1 MSEPKLLR
9 SLYVNDDNDVNVESS
24 SSKKTATSTV
34 AVKMD
39 NNYVPTADNDVSTK
53 SYADNI
59 MTQLDPTGEIAE
71 NDGIISYLNTHS
83 TKRTY
88 DIVEITSTAQKFL
101 DDWNG
106 KHIYFKGITTD
117 NSIDNLN
124 LIVNNGHETGYN
136 CKLYNYSAMGKIF
149 ITHENGIILNGDEK
163 VESIVIAPKQVAT
176 VVALSSGEFSIS
188 VCRSGTMSIEDT
200 IDETDGISC
209 KELKVGDIVKFNV
222 NNIPTEFIVVHQGKP
237 DDTNYGCSIEDSTWF
252 LMKDIYTLSS
262 KVAWINFDFCQSQ
275 EFSSLNNTFF
285 YQLDKNL
292 QQAIRT
298 VRLPY
303 VVKGSNRSFKTGAKT
318 KIFLLS
324 AKEYSCTSSYGK
336 IGTVLDYFNN
346 IDTSITIDRLEA
358 PKYNGSSMGYWT
370 RDVTSNS
377 ADLGTFVD
385 FNDSLLF
392 NTGAHSSYAYGLQ
405 PAFILSNST
414 RLIENNEGVYN
425 VIVPTLPIK
434 GKALNDYTWEEIR
447 QISDAGQAEEYFQI
461 GDKKEVILNGTNAW
475 SGLTLTNYKTYAF
488 IIGINHNSEYEGI
501 NRIHFQLG
509 MSSLED
515 TGIPL
520 LFGTGTYGSIPQ
532 ANTDADGKGI
542 RWNWVQS
549 APNQTNGQYSTYID
563 NWGISSLRNKFF
575 GIYKSE
581 PKDTILSFLPNSLL
595 INLKSIKKYQ
605 DEDSSGSYT
614 VSLASNTNYCFP
626 LSEYEIGGKISS
638 NCSSK
643 QEYYTYYSKIN
654 TKKELNISTIQ
665 TENYNPY
672 TNFII
677 TRGDRYFQNSS
688 TSSTY
693 PGRYFVYVKAG
704 VIEEHKAWNYDSN
717 TWSNIIKNW
726 PITVCFCI

>member
-59 MTQLDPTGEIAE
+59 MTQLDPTGEIVE

-101 DDWNG
+101 DGWNG

-136 CKLYNYSAMGKIF
+136 YSAMGKIF
-149 ITHENGIILNGDEK
+149 ISHENGIILNGDEK

-200 IDETDGISC
+200 VDETDGISC

-222 NNIPTEFIVVHQGKP
+222 NNVPTEFIVVHHGQP
-237 DDTNYGCSIEDSTWF
+237 NETNYGCSIEDSTWF
-252 LMKDIYTLSS
+252 LMKDIYALSS
-262 KVAWINFDFCQSQ
+262 KTGWTNFDFCQSQ
-275 EFSSLNNTFF
+275 EFSTLNNTFF

-303 VVKGSNRSFKTGAKT
+303 VAKGSNKSFKTGAKT

-324 AKEYSCTSSYGK
+324 AKEYSCTDTNYGK
-336 IGTVLDYFNN
+336 IGTVLNYFNN
-346 IDTSITIDRLEA
+346 IDTSITIDRLKA
-358 PKYNGSSMGYWT
+358 PKYNGSSVAYWT
-370 RDVTSNS
+370 RDSVDNTYDRGTYVSTSGSLNNYSQHNS
-377 ADLGTFVD
+377 Y
-385 FNDSLLF
+385 N
-392 NTGAHSSYAYGLQ
+392 YGLQ
-405 PAFILSNST
+405 PAFILSDST

-425 VIVPTLPIK
+425 VIIPTLPIK

-475 SGLTLTNYKTYAF
+475 SGLKLTNYKTYAF

-509 MSSLED
+509 MTSLED

-520 LFGTGTYGSIPQ
+520 VFGTGTYG
-532 ANTDADGKGI
+532 NKTDANKDTAGQGI
-542 RWNWVQS
+542 RWNWAQS
-549 APNQTNGQYSTYID
+549 DPNQTTGDGLYID

-581 PKDTILSFLPNSLL
+581 PKDTILSFLPESLL

-605 DEDSSGSYT
+605 DENSSGST
-614 VSLASNTNYCFP
+614 TSSLAANTNYCFP
-626 LSEYEIGGKISS
+626 LSEYEIGGKTSS

-672 TNFII
+672 TNLII
-677 TRGDRYFQNSS
+677 TRGDRYFVNSS
-688 TSSTY
+688 QSTY
-693 PGRYFVYVKAG
+693 PGRWFVYVEAG
-704 VIEEHKAWNYDSN
+704 AVAEKWAWNWNNNWTDIVS
-717 TWSNIIKNW
+717 NW

>member
-124 LIVNNGHETGYN
+124 LIVNNGHEAGYN
-136 CKLYNYSAMGKIF
+136 CKLYNYSTMGKIF

-163 VESIVIAPKQVAT
+163 VKSIVIAPKQVAT

-188 VCRSGTMSIEDT
+188 VCRSGTMSIED
-200 IDETDGISC
+200 IVDETDGISC
-209 KELKVGDIVKFNV
+209 KELNVGDIIKFNV
-222 NNIPTEFIVVHQGKP
+222 NNIPTEFIVVHHGQP
-237 DDTNYGCSIEDSTWF
+237 NDTDYGCSIEDSTWF

-262 KVAWINFDFCQSQ
+262 GVAWPQCDFCQSQ
-275 EFSSLNNTFF
+275 EFSTLNNTFF

-303 VVKGSNRSFKTGAKT
+303 TVMSTKKSFKTGAKT

-324 AKEYSCTSSYGK
+324 SKEYSCTDSSHGK
-336 IGTVLDYFNN
+336 NGAILDYFNN
-346 IDTSITIDRLEA
+346 IDTSITTDRLKA
-358 PKYNGSSMGYWT
+358 PKYNGSSIEYWT
-370 RDVTSNS
+370 RDVSYNSSSDYGDYVGTNGDFGDRYHKSN
-377 ADLGTFVD
+377 VC
-385 FNDSLLF
+385 
-392 NTGAHSSYAYGLQ
+392 GLQ
-405 PAFILSNST
+405 PAFILSDST

-425 VIVPTLPIK
+425 VIVPILPIK

-520 LFGTGTYGSIPQ
+520 LFGTGTYGSISQ
-532 ANTDADGKGI
+532 AGTDTNGEGI
-542 RWNWVQS
+542 RWNWAQS
-549 APNQTNGQYSTYID
+549 TPKQKNNQYNEYID

-581 PKDTILSFLPNSLL
+581 PKDTILSFLPDSLL

-605 DEDSSGSYT
+605 DENPSGSST
-614 VSLASNTNYCFP
+614 VSLAGNTNYCFP
-626 LSEYEIGGKISS
+626 LSEYEIGGKNSS

-643 QEYYTYYSKIN
+643 QEYYIYYSKIN

-672 TNFII
+672 IDKII
-677 TRGDRYFQNSS
+677 TRGDRYLYDS
-688 TSSTY
+688 Y
-693 PGRYFVYVKAG
+693 PGRYFVYVSSG
-704 VIEEHKAWNYDSN
+704 IIDDFGYYNNNSNY
-717 TWSNIIKNW
+717 TQIISNW

>member
-24 SSKKTATSTV
+24 SSKKTATSAV
-34 AVKMD
+34 AVKMN

-53 SYADNI
+53 SYTDNI
-59 MTQLDPTGEIAE
+59 ITQLDPTGEIVE

-136 CKLYNYSAMGKIF
+136 CKLYNYSTMGKIF

-188 VCRSGTMSIEDT
+188 VCRSGTMSIED
-200 IDETDGISC
+200 IVDETDGILC
-209 KELKVGDIVKFNV
+209 KELNVGDVVKFNV
-222 NNIPTEFIVVHQGKP
+222 NNIPTEFIVVHHGQP
-237 DDTNYGCSIEDSTWF
+237 NETNYGCSIEDSTWF

-262 KVAWINFDFCQSQ
+262 KTTWTNYDFCQSQ
-275 EFSSLNNTFF
+275 EFSTLNNTFF

-303 VVKGSNRSFKTGAKT
+303 AANGSNKSFKTGAKA

-324 AKEYSCTSSYGK
+324 AKEYSCTNTNLGK

-346 IDTSITIDRLEA
+346 IDTSITVDRLKA
-358 PKYNGSSMGYWT
+358 PKYNGSSVVYWT
-370 RDVTSNS
+370 RDSLYSTSDS
-377 ADLGTFVD
+377 GVYVSTDGTISGGD
-385 FNDSLLF
+385 WHNE
-392 NTGAHSSYAYGLQ
+392 NTYGLQ
-405 PAFILSNST
+405 PAFILSDST
-414 RLIENNEGVYN
+414 RLIENNEGVYS

-447 QISDAGQAEEYFQI
+447 QISDAGQAEEYFQV
-461 GDKKEVILNGTNAW
+461 GDKKEIILNGTNAW

-501 NRIHFQLG
+501 NRIHFQIG
-509 MSSLED
+509 MTSLED

-520 LFGTGTYGSIPQ
+520 VFGTGTYGSTPT
-532 ANTDADGKGI
+532 AKTDANGGGI
-542 RWNWVQS
+542 RWNWAQS
-549 APNQTNGQYSTYID
+549 LPNQSNTSGVQYID

-595 INLKSIKKYQ
+595 VNLKSIKKYQ
-605 DEDSSGSYT
+605 DERAQGGTSN
-614 VSLASNTNYCFP
+614 VSLAGNVNYCFP
-626 LSEYEIGGKISS
+626 LSEYEIGGKTSS
-638 NCSSK
+638 NCSGK
-643 QEYYTYYSKIN
+643 QEYYTYYSKLI

-665 TENYNPY
+665 TENYNLY
-672 TNFII
+672 TNYII
-677 TRGDRYFQNSS
+677 TRGDRYLYNDD
-688 TSSTY
+688 Y
-693 PGRYFVYVKAG
+693 PGRWFVYVNSG
-704 VIEEHKAWNYDSN
+704 IIEEWGCQTDNTTYWNNLIS
-717 TWSNIIKNW
+717 NW

>member
-59 MTQLDPTGEIAE
+59 MTQLDPTGEIVE

-149 ITHENGIILNGDEK
+149 ISHENGIILNGDEK
-163 VESIVIAPKQVAT
+163 VESIVVAPKQVAT

-200 IDETDGISC
+200 VDETDGISC

-222 NNIPTEFIVVHQGKP
+222 NNVPTEFIVVHHGQP
-237 DDTNYGCSIEDSTWF
+237 NETNYGCSIEDSTWF

-262 KVAWINFDFCQSQ
+262 KTLWTNFDFCQSQ
-275 EFSSLNNTFF
+275 EFSTLNNTFF

-292 QQAIRT
+292 QQVIRT

-303 VVKGSNRSFKTGAKT
+303 VAKGSNKSFKTGAKT

-324 AKEYSCTSSYGK
+324 AKEYSCTNTTYGK

-346 IDTSITIDRLEA
+346 IDTSITTDRLKA
-358 PKYNGSSMGYWT
+358 PKYNGSSVAYWT
-370 RDVTSNS
+370 RDSVNNNYDYGTYVSINGSLDNYNQHNS
-377 ADLGTFVD
+377 Y
-385 FNDSLLF
+385 S
-392 NTGAHSSYAYGLQ
+392 YGLQ
-405 PAFILSNST
+405 PAFILSDST

-461 GDKKEVILNGTNAW
+461 GDKKEIILNGTNAW

-501 NRIHFQLG
+501 NRIHFQIG

-520 LFGTGTYGSIPQ
+520 VFGTGTYGSTST
-532 ANTDADGKGI
+532 AKTDANGEGI
-542 RWNWVQS
+542 RWNWAQS
-549 APNQTNGQYSTYID
+549 LPNWSNDSGAGYID
-563 NWGISSLRNKFF
+563 NWSISSLRNKFF

-595 INLKSIKKYQ
+595 VNLKSINKYQ
-605 DEDSSGSYT
+605 DERAQGGTNS
-614 VSLASNTNYCFP
+614 VSLAGNVNYCFP
-626 LSEYEIGGKISS
+626 LSEYEIGGKTTS

-643 QEYYTYYSKIN
+643 QEYYIYYSKLI

-672 TNFII
+672 TKYII
-677 TRGDRYFQNSS
+677 TRGDRYLYNDD
-688 TSSTY
+688 Y
-693 PGRYFVYVKAG
+693 PGRWFVYANNG
-704 VIEEHKAWNYDSN
+704 IIEEWGCQTDNTPNWHKLVS
-717 TWSNIIKNW
+717 NW

>member
-24 SSKKTATSTV
+24 SSKETTTSTV

-59 MTQLDPTGEIAE
+59 MTQLDPTGEIVE

-88 DIVEITSTAQKFL
+88 DIIEITSTAQKFL

-149 ITHENGIILNGDEK
+149 ISHENGIILNGDEK

-200 IDETDGISC
+200 VDETDGISC
-209 KELKVGDIVKFNV
+209 KELKVGDVIKFNV
-222 NNIPTEFIVVHQGKP
+222 NNIPTEFIVVHHGQP
-237 DDTNYGCSIEDSTWF
+237 NETNYGCSIEDSTWF

-262 KVAWINFDFCQSQ
+262 KTTWTNYDFCQSQ
-275 EFSSLNNTFF
+275 EFSTLNNTFF

-303 VVKGSNRSFKTGAKT
+303 VAKGSNKSFKTGAKT

-324 AKEYSCTSSYGK
+324 AKEYSCTNADYGK

-346 IDTSITIDRLEA
+346 IDTSITTDRLKA
-358 PKYNGSSMGYWT
+358 PKYNGSSVIYWT
-370 RDVTSNS
+370 RDSLYSTSDS
-377 ADLGTFVD
+377 GIYVATDGTI
-385 FNDSLLF
+385 NGG
-392 NTGAHSSYAYGLQ
+392 NWHSEYAYGLQ
-405 PAFILSNST
+405 PAFILSDST
-414 RLIENNEGVYN
+414 RLVENNEGVYN

-447 QISDAGQAEEYFQI
+447 QISDAGQAEEYFQV
-461 GDKKEVILNGTNAW
+461 GDKKEIILNGTNAW
-475 SGLTLTNYKTYAF
+475 SGLKLTDYKTYAF

-501 NRIHFQLG
+501 NRIHFQIG
-509 MSSLED
+509 MTSLED

-520 LFGTGTYGSIPQ
+520 IFGTGTYGSIPA
-532 ANTDADGKGI
+532 ANQDTNGGGI
-542 RWNWVQS
+542 RWNWAQS
-549 APNQTNGQYSTYID
+549 LPNQTNDSHTEYID
-563 NWGISSLRNKFF
+563 NWSISSLRNKFF

-581 PKDTILSFLPNSLL
+581 PKDTILSFLPDSLL
-595 INLKSIKKYQ
+595 VNLKSIKKYQ
-605 DEDSSGSYT
+605 DERAQGGTSN
-614 VSLASNTNYCFP
+614 VSLAGNVNYCFP
-626 LSEYEIGGKISS
+626 LSEYEMGGKTSS
-638 NCSSK
+638 GCSSK
-643 QEYYTYYSKIN
+643 QEYYIYYSKLIA
-654 TKKELNISTIQ
+654 KKELNISTIQ
-665 TENYNPY
+665 TKDYNPY
-672 TNFII
+672 TDKII
-677 TRGDRYFQNSS
+677 TRGDRYLYNDN
-688 TSSTY
+688 Y
-693 PGRYFVYVKAG
+693 PGRWFVYVNSG
-704 VIEEHKAWNYDSN
+704 IIEEWGCQTDNSGWGDLIS
-717 TWSNIIKNW
+717 NW

>member
-9 SLYVNDDNDVNVESS
+9 SLYVNDDNNVNVESS
-24 SSKKTATSTV
+24 SSKETTTSTV

-39 NNYVPTADNDVSTK
+39 NNYVPTAGNDVSTK

-59 MTQLDPTGEIAE
+59 MTQLDPTGEIVE
-71 NDGIISYLNTHS
+71 NDGIINYLNTHS

-106 KHIYFKGITTD
+106 KHIYFKGITTN

-124 LIVNNGHETGYN
+124 LIINNGHEAGYN
-136 CKLYNYSAMGKIF
+136 CKLYNYSTMGKIF

-188 VCRSGTMSIEDT
+188 VCHSGTMSIEDT
-200 IDETDGISC
+200 VDETDGISC
-209 KELKVGDIVKFNV
+209 KELKVGDVIKFNV
-222 NNIPTEFIVVHQGKP
+222 NNVPTEFIVVHHGQP
-237 DDTNYGCSIEDSTWF
+237 NATNYGCSIEDSTWF
-252 LMKDIYTLSS
+252 LMKNIYALSS
-262 KVAWINFDFCQSQ
+262 KVAWTNYDFCQSQ
-275 EFSSLNNTFF
+275 EFSTLNNTFF

-303 VVKGSNRSFKTGAKT
+303 VVKGGNRSFKTGAKT

-324 AKEYSCTSSYGK
+324 AKEYSCTNATYGK

-346 IDTSITIDRLEA
+346 IDTSITTDRLKA
-358 PKYNGSSMGYWT
+358 PKYNGSSVAYWT
-370 RDVTSNS
+370 RDTVSTSN
-377 ADLGTFVD
+377 DQGTYI
-385 FNDSLLF
+385 ST
-392 NTGAHSSYAYGLQ
+392 TGSPNQQAYHASYAYGLQ
-405 PAFILSNST
+405 PAFILSDST

-461 GDKKEVILNGTNAW
+461 GDKKEIILNGTNAW

-501 NRIHFQLG
+501 NRIHFQIG
-509 MSSLED
+509 MTSLED

-520 LFGTGTYGSIPQ
+520 VFGTGIYGSTPV
-532 ANTDADGKGI
+532 ASKDADGAGI
-542 RWNWVQS
+542 RWNWAQS
-549 APNQTNGQYSTYID
+549 SDYGNTNRCNYID
-563 NWGISSLRNKFF
+563 NWNISSLRNKFF

-595 INLKSIKKYQ
+595 TNLKSVKKYQ
-605 DEDSSGSYT
+605 DENSSYSAT
-614 VSLASNTNYCFP
+614 ISLAGNTNYCFP
-626 LSEYEIGGKISS
+626 LSEYEIGGKNSS

-643 QEYYTYYSKIN
+643 QEYYIYYSKIN

-665 TENYNPY
+665 TKDYNPY
-672 TNFII
+672 TSYII
-677 TRGDRYFQNSS
+677 TRGDRYLYDS
-688 TSSTY
+688 Y
-693 PGRYFVYVKAG
+693 PGRWFVYTDLGA
-704 VIEEHKAWNYDSN
+704 IDDISWATDDSN
-717 TWSNIIKNW
+717 WSKIISNW

>member
-71 NDGIISYLNTHS
+71 NDGIINYLNTHS

-124 LIVNNGHETGYN
+124 LIVNNGHEAGYN
-136 CKLYNYSAMGKIF
+136 CKLYNYSTMGKIF

-209 KELKVGDIVKFNV
+209 KELKVGDIIKFNV

-237 DDTNYGCSIEDSTWF
+237 NDTDYGCSIEDSTWF

-262 KVAWINFDFCQSQ
+262 GVAWPQCDFCQSQ
-275 EFSSLNNTFF
+275 EFSTLNNTFF

-303 VVKGSNRSFKTGAKT
+303 TVMSTKKSFKTGAKT

-324 AKEYSCTSSYGK
+324 SKEYSCTDGSHGK
-336 IGTVLDYFNN
+336 NGAILDYFNN
-346 IDTSITIDRLEA
+346 IDTSITTDRLKA
-358 PKYNGSSMGYWT
+358 PKYNGSSVPYWT
-370 RDVTSNS
+370 RDVSYNSSSDYGDYVGINGDFGDRYHNSN
-377 ADLGTFVD
+377 AC
-385 FNDSLLF
+385 
-392 NTGAHSSYAYGLQ
+392 GLQ
-405 PAFILSNST
+405 PAFILSDST

-520 LFGTGTYGSIPQ
+520 LFGTGTYGSISI
-532 ANTDADGKGI
+532 ANTDTNGEGI

-549 APNQTNGQYSTYID
+549 LPDYSNAQYSEYID
-563 NWGISSLRNKFF
+563 NWSISSLRNKFF

-595 INLKSIKKYQ
+595 VNLKSIKKYQ
-605 DEDSSGSYT
+605 DENSSGSIA
-614 VSLASNTNYCFP
+614 VSLAGNTNYCFP
-626 LSEYEIGGKISS
+626 LSEYEIGGKNSA

-643 QEYYTYYSKIN
+643 QEYYAYYSKIN

-677 TRGDRYFQNSS
+677 TRGDRYFINSS
-688 TSSTY
+688 QSNY
-693 PGRYFVYVKAG
+693 PGRWFVYVKAG
-704 VIEEHKAWNYDSN
+704 VIEEHKAWNYELS
-717 TWSNIIKNW
+717 TWSDIIRNW

>member
-39 NNYVPTADNDVSTK
+39 NNYVPIADNDVSTK

-59 MTQLDPTGEIAE
+59 MTQLDPTGEIVE

-149 ITHENGIILNGDEK
+149 ISHENGIILNGDEK

-200 IDETDGISC
+200 VDETDGISC

-222 NNIPTEFIVVHQGKP
+222 NNVPTEFIVVHHGQP
-237 DDTNYGCSIEDSTWF
+237 NETNYGCSIEDSTWF

-262 KVAWINFDFCQSQ
+262 KTLWTNLDFCQSQ
-275 EFSSLNNTFF
+275 EFSTLNNTFF

-303 VVKGSNRSFKTGAKT
+303 VAKGSNRSFKTGAKT

-324 AKEYSCTSSYGK
+324 AKEYSCTDTNYGK

-346 IDTSITIDRLEA
+346 IDTSITTDRLKA
-358 PKYNGSSMGYWT
+358 PKYNGSSVEYWT
-370 RDVTSNS
+370 RDVIDSSNDRGVYVGTSGVISDWNY
-377 ADLGTFVD
+377 
-385 FNDSLLF
+385 
-392 NTGAHSSYAYGLQ
+392 HSNYNYGLQ
-405 PAFILSNST
+405 PAFILSDST
-414 RLIENNEGVYN
+414 RLIENNEGVYS

-461 GDKKEVILNGTNAW
+461 GDKKEIILNGTNAW

-501 NRIHFQLG
+501 NRIHFQIG
-509 MSSLED
+509 MTSLED

-520 LFGTGTYGSIPQ
+520 VFGTGTYGSTPT
-532 ANTDADGKGI
+532 AKTDANGGGI
-542 RWNWVQS
+542 RWNWAQS
-549 APNQTNGQYSTYID
+549 LPNQSNVSGVKYID
-563 NWGISSLRNKFF
+563 NWSISSLRNKFF

-595 INLKSIKKYQ
+595 VNLKSIKKYQ
-605 DEDSSGSYT
+605 DERAQGGTNS
-614 VSLASNTNYCFP
+614 VSLASNVNYCFP
-626 LSEYEIGGKISS
+626 LSEYEIGGKTAS

-643 QEYYTYYSKIN
+643 QEYYIYYSKLI

-672 TNFII
+672 TKYII
-677 TRGDRYFQNSS
+677 TRGDRYLFNDD
-688 TSSTY
+688 Y
-693 PGRYFVYVKAG
+693 PGRWFVYVNNG
-704 VIEEHKAWNYDSN
+704 VIEEWGCQTDNSSEWNNLVS
-717 TWSNIIKNW
+717 NW

>member
-9 SLYVNDDNDVNVESS
+9 SLYVNDDNNVNVESS

-59 MTQLDPTGEIAE
+59 MTQLDPTGEIVE

-124 LIVNNGHETGYN
+124 LIINNGHETGYN

-149 ITHENGIILNGDEK
+149 ISHENGIILNGDEK

-200 IDETDGISC
+200 ADETDGISC
-209 KELKVGDIVKFNV
+209 KELNVGDIVKFNI
-222 NNIPTEFIVVHQGKP
+222 NNIPTEFIVVHHGQP
-237 DDTNYGCSIEDSTWF
+237 NDTNYGCSIEDSTWF

-262 KVAWINFDFCQSQ
+262 KTAWTNYDFCQSQ
-275 EFSSLNNTFF
+275 EFSTLNNAFF

-303 VVKGSNRSFKTGAKT
+303 VAKGSNKSFKTGAKT

-324 AKEYSCTSSYGK
+324 AKEYSCTNTTYGK

-346 IDTSITIDRLEA
+346 IDTSITTDRLKA
-358 PKYNGSSMGYWT
+358 PKYNGSSVAYWT
-370 RDVTSNS
+370 RDSINNSNDQGVYIS
-377 ADLGTFVD
+377 TGG
-385 FNDSLLF
+385 SLD
-392 NTGAHSSYAYGLQ
+392 NQASHSSYAYGLQ
-405 PAFILSNST
+405 PAFILSDST
-414 RLIENNEGVYN
+414 RLVENNEGVYN

-447 QISDAGQAEEYFQI
+447 QISDAGQAEEYFQV
-461 GDKKEVILNGTNAW
+461 GDKKEIILNGTNAW

-501 NRIHFQLG
+501 NRIHFQIG
-509 MSSLED
+509 MTSLED

-520 LFGTGTYGSIPQ
+520 VFGTGTYG
-532 ANTDADGKGI
+532 ANTTGNKDTNGEGI

-549 APNQTNGQYSTYID
+549 APNQANTSYTSVID
-563 NWGISSLRNKFF
+563 NWSISSLRNKFF

-595 INLKSIKKYQ
+595 INLKSIRKYQ
-605 DEDSSGSYT
+605 DENSTYSSS
-614 VSLASNTNYCFP
+614 VLLAGNTNYCFP
-626 LSEYEIGGKISS
+626 LSEYEIGGKSS
-638 NCSSK
+638 SSCSSK
-643 QEYYTYYSKIN
+643 QEYYTYYSKLN

-665 TENYNPY
+665 TTNYNPY
-672 TNFII
+672 TNLII
-677 TRGDRYFQNSS
+677 TRGDRYLYSS
-688 TSSTY
+688 SSYT
-693 PGRYFVYVKAG
+693 GRYFVYVDSG
-704 VIEEHKAWNYDSN
+704 VINERGFLTNNSDGIN
-717 TWSNIIKNW
+717 VIFNW

>member
-101 DDWNG
+101 NDWNG

-149 ITHENGIILNGDEK
+149 ISHEDGIILNGSEEVK
-163 VESIVIAPKQVAT
+163 SIVISPKQVAT
-176 VVALSSGEFSIS
+176 VVALSSNEFSIS
-188 VCRSGTMSIEDT
+188 VCRSGTMSIED
-200 IDETDGISC
+200 IVDETDGISC

-262 KVAWINFDFCQSQ
+262 GTAWTNCDFCQSQ
-275 EFSSLNNTFF
+275 EFSTLNNTFF

-303 VVKGSNRSFKTGAKT
+303 VVKGSNKSFKTGAKT

-324 AKEYSCTSSYGK
+324 AKEYSCIDTNYGK

-346 IDTSITIDRLEA
+346 IDTSITTDRLKA
-358 PKYNGSSMGYWT
+358 PKYNGSSVLYWT
-370 RDVTSNS
+370 RDAINSNY
-377 ADLGTFVD
+377 DYGTLILTDGTFHGRYYH
-385 FNDSLLF
+385 NDGS
-392 NTGAHSSYAYGLQ
+392 YGLQ
-405 PAFILSNST
+405 PAFILSDST

-515 TGIPL
+515 TGIPV
-520 LFGTGTYGSIPQ
+520 LFGTGTYGNYVPGKDDS
-532 ANTDADGKGI
+532 DGQGI
-542 RWNWVQS
+542 RWNW
-549 APNQTNGQYSTYID
+549 ANTNPSSTNTNSSSID
-563 NWGISSLRNKFF
+563 NWAISSLRNKFF

-581 PKDTILSFLPNSLL
+581 PKDTILSFLPNLL
-595 INLKSIKKYQ
+595 LLNLKSIKKYQ
-605 DEDSSGSYT
+605 DENASY
-614 VSLASNTNYCFP
+614 LASTSLGGNVNYCFP
-626 LSEYEIGGKISS
+626 LSIYEIGGATGS

-643 QEYYTYYSKIN
+643 QEYYSYYSKLN
-654 TKKELNISTIQ
+654 KNKELQLTTTQAKDYTPYDGKVIS
-665 TENYNPY
+665 
-672 TNFII
+672 
-677 TRGDRYFQNSS
+677 RGDRYLDSS
-688 TSSTY
+688 Y
-693 PGRYFVYVKAG
+693 NGRYFYNIVSGQINTFY
-704 VIEEHKAWNYDSN
+704 HRSNYQSESSYLCAN
-717 TWSNIIKNW
+717 Y
-726 PITVCFCI
+726 PITICFCI

>member
-59 MTQLDPTGEIAE
+59 MTQLDPTGEIVE

-149 ITHENGIILNGDEK
+149 ISHENGIILNGDEK

-200 IDETDGISC
+200 VDETDGISC

-222 NNIPTEFIVVHQGKP
+222 NNVPTEFIVVHHGQP
-237 DDTNYGCSIEDSTWF
+237 NETNYGCSIEDSTWF

-262 KVAWINFDFCQSQ
+262 KTLWTNLDFCQSQ
-275 EFSSLNNTFF
+275 EFSTLNNTFF

-303 VVKGSNRSFKTGAKT
+303 VAKGSNKSFKTGAKT

-324 AKEYSCTSSYGK
+324 AKEYSCTDTNYGK

-346 IDTSITIDRLEA
+346 IDTSITTDRLKA
-358 PKYNGSSMGYWT
+358 PKYNGSSVEYWT
-370 RDVTSNS
+370 RDVIDSSNDRGVYVGTSGVIFDWNY
-377 ADLGTFVD
+377 
-385 FNDSLLF
+385 
-392 NTGAHSSYAYGLQ
+392 HSNYNYGLQ
-405 PAFILSNST
+405 PAFILSDST
-414 RLIENNEGVYN
+414 RLIENNEGVYS

-447 QISDAGQAEEYFQI
+447 QISDAGQAEEYFQV
-461 GDKKEVILNGTNAW
+461 GDKKEIILNGTNAW

-501 NRIHFQLG
+501 NRIHFQIG
-509 MSSLED
+509 MTSLED

-520 LFGTGTYGSIPQ
+520 VFGTGTYGSTPA
-532 ANTDADGKGI
+532 ANQDINGKGI
-542 RWNWVQS
+542 RWNWAQS
-549 APNQTNGQYSTYID
+549 LPDQSNTSYSGYID
-563 NWGISSLRNKFF
+563 NWSISSLRNKFF

-595 INLKSIKKYQ
+595 TNLKSIKKYQ
-605 DEDSSGSYT
+605 DENPSGST
-614 VSLASNTNYCFP
+614 TALLAGNTNYCFP
-626 LSEYEIGGKISS
+626 LSEYEIGGKNSA

-643 QEYYTYYSKIN
+643 QEYYAYYSKIN

-672 TNFII
+672 TNKII
-677 TRGDRYFQNSS
+677 TRGDRYLQNS
-688 TSSTY
+688 Y
-693 PGRYFVYVKAG
+693 PGRYFVLLSSGTIADVNWSTNETEWSI
-704 VIEEHKAWNYDSN
+704 VIS
-717 TWSNIIKNW
+717 NW

>member
-124 LIVNNGHETGYN
+124 LIVNNGHEAGYN
-136 CKLYNYSAMGKIF
+136 CKLYNYSTMGKIF

-163 VESIVIAPKQVAT
+163 VKSIVIAPKQVAT

-188 VCRSGTMSIEDT
+188 VCRSGTMSIED
-200 IDETDGISC
+200 IVDETDGISC
-209 KELKVGDIVKFNV
+209 KELNVGDIIKFNV
-222 NNIPTEFIVVHQGKP
+222 NNIPTEFIVVHHGQP
-237 DDTNYGCSIEDSTWF
+237 NDTDYGCSIEDSTWF

-262 KVAWINFDFCQSQ
+262 GVAWPQCDFCQSQ
-275 EFSSLNNTFF
+275 EFSTLNNTFF

-303 VVKGSNRSFKTGAKT
+303 TVMSTKKSFKTGAKT

-324 AKEYSCTSSYGK
+324 SKEYSCTDSSHGK
-336 IGTVLDYFNN
+336 NGAILDYFNN
-346 IDTSITIDRLEA
+346 IDTSITTDRLKA
-358 PKYNGSSMGYWT
+358 PKYNGSSIEYWT
-370 RDVTSNS
+370 RDVSYNSSSDYGDYVGTNGDFGDRYHKSN
-377 ADLGTFVD
+377 VC
-385 FNDSLLF
+385 
-392 NTGAHSSYAYGLQ
+392 GLQ
-405 PAFILSNST
+405 PAFILSDST

-425 VIVPTLPIK
+425 VIVPILPIK

-509 MSSLED
+509 MSSFED

-520 LFGTGTYGSIPQ
+520 LFGTGTYGSISQ
-532 ANTDADGKGI
+532 AGTDTNGEGI
-542 RWNWVQS
+542 RWNWAQS
-549 APNQTNGQYSTYID
+549 TPKQKNNQYNEYID

-581 PKDTILSFLPNSLL
+581 PKDTILSFLPDSLL

-605 DEDSSGSYT
+605 DENPSGSST
-614 VSLASNTNYCFP
+614 VSLAGNTNYCFP
-626 LSEYEIGGKISS
+626 LSEYEIGGKNSS

-643 QEYYTYYSKIN
+643 QEYYIYYSKIN

-672 TNFII
+672 IDKII
-677 TRGDRYFQNSS
+677 TRGDRYLYDS
-688 TSSTY
+688 Y
-693 PGRYFVYVKAG
+693 PGRYFVYVSSG
-704 VIEEHKAWNYDSN
+704 IIDDFGYYNNNSNY
-717 TWSNIIKNW
+717 TQIISNW

>member
-9 SLYVNDDNDVNVESS
+9 SLYVNDDNDVDVESS

-59 MTQLDPTGEIAE
+59 MTQLDPTGEIVE

-149 ITHENGIILNGDEK
+149 ISHENGIILNGDEK
-163 VESIVIAPKQVAT
+163 VESIVVAPKQVAT

-200 IDETDGISC
+200 VDETDGISC

-222 NNIPTEFIVVHQGKP
+222 NNVPTEFIVVHHGQP
-237 DDTNYGCSIEDSTWF
+237 NETNYGCSIEDSTWF

-262 KVAWINFDFCQSQ
+262 KTLWTNLDFCQSQ
-275 EFSSLNNTFF
+275 EFSTLNNTFF

-303 VVKGSNRSFKTGAKT
+303 VAKGSNKSFKTGAKT

-324 AKEYSCTSSYGK
+324 AKEYSCTDTNYGK

-346 IDTSITIDRLEA
+346 IDTSITIDRLKA
-358 PKYNGSSMGYWT
+358 PKYNGSSVEYWT
-370 RDVTSNS
+370 RDVIDSSNDRGVYVGTSGVISDWNY
-377 ADLGTFVD
+377 
-385 FNDSLLF
+385 
-392 NTGAHSSYAYGLQ
+392 HSNYNYGLQ
-405 PAFILSNST
+405 PAFILSDST
-414 RLIENNEGVYN
+414 RLIENNEGVYS

-475 SGLTLTNYKTYAF
+475 SGLKLTNYKTYAF

-501 NRIHFQLG
+501 NRIHFQIG
-509 MSSLED
+509 MTSLED

-520 LFGTGTYGSIPQ
+520 VFGTGTYGTTPA
-532 ANTDADGKGI
+532 ANKDINGVGI
-542 RWNWVQS
+542 RWNWAQS
-549 APNQTNGQYSTYID
+549 LPDQSNTTYTSFID
-563 NWGISSLRNKFF
+563 NWSISSLRNKFF

-595 INLKSIKKYQ
+595 TNLKSIKKYQ
-605 DEDSSGSYT
+605 DENPSGSTT
-614 VSLASNTNYCFP
+614 VSLAGNTNYCFP
-626 LSEYEIGGKISS
+626 LSEYEIGGKNSA

-643 QEYYTYYSKIN
+643 QEYYAYYSKIN

-672 TNFII
+672 TDKII
-677 TRGDRYFQNSS
+677 TRGDRYLYNS
-688 TSSTY
+688 Y
-693 PGRYFVYVKAG
+693 PGRYFVYVSSG
-704 VIEEHKAWNYDSN
+704 TINDSGYY
-717 TWSNIIKNW
+717 TDSSYTIIISNW

>member
-71 NDGIISYLNTHS
+71 NDGIINYLNTHS

-88 DIVEITSTAQKFL
+88 DIVEITSTAQNFL

-188 VCRSGTMSIEDT
+188 VCRSGTMSIED
-200 IDETDGISC
+200 IVDETDGISC

-262 KVAWINFDFCQSQ
+262 GTEWKNYDFCQSQ
-275 EFSSLNNTFF
+275 EFSTLNNTFF

-303 VVKGSNRSFKTGAKT
+303 VAKGSNRLFKTGAKT

-324 AKEYSCTSSYGK
+324 AKEYSCTDTNYGK

-346 IDTSITIDRLEA
+346 IDTSITTDRLKA
-358 PKYNGSSMGYWT
+358 PKYNGSSVLYWT
-370 RDVTSNS
+370 RDAINSNY
-377 ADLGTFVD
+377 DYGTLILTDGTFHGRYYHKD
-385 FNDSLLF
+385 GS
-392 NTGAHSSYAYGLQ
+392 YGLQ
-405 PAFILSNST
+405 PAFILSDST

-509 MSSLED
+509 MTSLED
-515 TGIPL
+515 TGIPV
-520 LFGTGTYGSIPQ
+520 LFGTGTYGNYVPGKDDS
-532 ANTDADGKGI
+532 DGQGI
-542 RWNWVQS
+542 RWNWINTY
-549 APNQTNGQYSTYID
+549 PNNTSNKSYLID
-563 NWGISSLRNKFF
+563 NWAISSLRNKFF
-575 GIYKSE
+575 GVYKSD
-581 PKDTILSFLPNSLL
+581 PKDTILSFLPNLL
-595 INLKSIKKYQ
+595 LLNLKSVKKYQ
-605 DEDSSGSYT
+605 DESSSYLNS
-614 VSLASNTNYCFP
+614 VSLSGNVNYCFP
-626 LSEYEIGGKISS
+626 LSIYEIGGSTVS

-643 QEYYTYYSKIN
+643 QEYYPYYSNLNKN
-654 TKKELNISTIQ
+654 KELQLTTTQTKNYAPYDNSIIS
-665 TENYNPY
+665 
-672 TNFII
+672 
-677 TRGDRYFQNSS
+677 RGDRYLD
-688 TSSTY
+688 STY
-693 PGRYFVYVKAG
+693 NGRYFYRIVSGQINTLSYRSD
-704 VIEEHKAWNYDSN
+704 YDSEYTN
-717 TWSNIIKNW
+717 LASNW

>member
-24 SSKKTATSTV
+24 SSKETTTSTV

-53 SYADNI
+53 SYTDNI
-59 MTQLDPTGEIAE
+59 MTQLDPTGEIVE

-149 ITHENGIILNGDEK
+149 ISHENGIILNGDEK
-163 VESIVIAPKQVAT
+163 VESIIIAPKQVAT

-188 VCRSGTMSIEDT
+188 VCRSGTMSIED
-200 IDETDGISC
+200 IVDETDGISC

-222 NNIPTEFIVVHQGKP
+222 NNVPTEFIVVHHGQP
-237 DDTNYGCSIEDSTWF
+237 DEINYGCSIEDSTWF

-262 KVAWINFDFCQSQ
+262 RTLWTNLDFCQSQ
-275 EFSSLNNTFF
+275 EFSTLNNTFF

-303 VVKGSNRSFKTGAKT
+303 VAKGSNRSFKRGAKT

-324 AKEYSCTSSYGK
+324 AKEYSCTNENYGR

-346 IDTSITIDRLEA
+346 IDTSITTDRLKA
-358 PKYNGSSMGYWT
+358 PKYNGSNVEYWT
-370 RDVTSNS
+370 RDVIDSSN
-377 ADLGTFVD
+377 DYGVYVD
-385 FNDSLLF
+385 IG
-392 NTGAHSSYAYGLQ
+392 GAISDWNYHSSYNYGLQ
-405 PAFILSNST
+405 PAFILSDST
-414 RLIENNEGVYN
+414 RLVENNEGVYN

-461 GDKKEVILNGTNAW
+461 GDKKEIILNGTNAW

-501 NRIHFQLG
+501 NRIHFQIG
-509 MSSLED
+509 MTSLED

-520 LFGTGTYGSIPQ
+520 LFGTGTYGSTPT
-532 ANTDADGKGI
+532 AKTDANGEGI
-542 RWNWVQS
+542 RWNWAQS
-549 APNQTNGQYSTYID
+549 SPNQSNVSGARYID
-563 NWGISSLRNKFF
+563 NWSISSLRNKFF
-575 GIYKSE
+575 GTYKSE

-595 INLKSIKKYQ
+595 VNLKSIKKYQ
-605 DEDSSGSYT
+605 DERAQGGTGD
-614 VSLASNTNYCFP
+614 VSLASNVNYCFP
-626 LSEYEIGGKISS
+626 LSEYEIGGKTSS

-643 QEYYTYYSKIN
+643 QEYYIYYSKLI

-672 TNFII
+672 TNYII
-677 TRGDRYFQNSS
+677 TRGDRYLYSDD
-688 TSSTY
+688 Y
-693 PGRYFVYVKAG
+693 PGRWFVHANSG
-704 VIEEHKAWNYDSN
+704 IIEEWGCQTDNSSEWHNLVS
-717 TWSNIIKNW
+717 NW

>member
-24 SSKKTATSTV
+24 SSKETTTSTV

-53 SYADNI
+53 SYTDNI
-59 MTQLDPTGEIAE
+59 MTQLDPTGEIVE

-136 CKLYNYSAMGKIF
+136 CKLYNYSVMGKIF
-149 ITHENGIILNGDEK
+149 ISHENGIILNGDEK

-188 VCRSGTMSIEDT
+188 VCRSGTMSIED
-200 IDETDGISC
+200 IVDETDGISC

-222 NNIPTEFIVVHQGKP
+222 NNVPTEFIVVHHGQP
-237 DDTNYGCSIEDSTWF
+237 DEINYGCSIEDSTWF

-262 KVAWINFDFCQSQ
+262 RTLWTNYDFCQSQ
-275 EFSSLNNTFF
+275 EFSTLNNTFF

-303 VVKGSNRSFKTGAKT
+303 VAGGSNRSFKRGAKT

-324 AKEYSCTSSYGK
+324 AKEYSCTNENYGR

-346 IDTSITIDRLEA
+346 IDTSITTDRLKA
-358 PKYNGSSMGYWT
+358 PKYNGSNVEYWT
-370 RDVTSNS
+370 RDVIDSSN
-377 ADLGTFVD
+377 DRGVYV
-385 FNDSLLF
+385 NIG
-392 NTGAHSSYAYGLQ
+392 GAISDWNYHSNYNYGLQ
-405 PAFILSNST
+405 PAFILSDST
-414 RLIENNEGVYN
+414 RLVENNEGVYN

-447 QISDAGQAEEYFQI
+447 QISDAGQAEEYFQV
-461 GDKKEVILNGTNAW
+461 GDKKEIILNGTNAW

-501 NRIHFQLG
+501 NRIHFQIG
-509 MSSLED
+509 MTSLED

-520 LFGTGTYGSIPQ
+520 LFGTGTYGSTPT
-532 ANTDADGKGI
+532 AKTDANGEGI
-542 RWNWVQS
+542 RWNWAQS
-549 APNQTNGQYSTYID
+549 SPNQSNVSGVKYID
-563 NWGISSLRNKFF
+563 NWSISSLRNKFF

-595 INLKSIKKYQ
+595 VNLKSIKKYQ
-605 DEDSSGSYT
+605 DERAQGGTDN
-614 VSLASNTNYCFP
+614 VSLASNVNYCFP
-626 LSEYEIGGKISS
+626 LSEYEIGGKTSS

-643 QEYYTYYSKIN
+643 QEYYIYYSKLI

-672 TNFII
+672 TNYII
-677 TRGDRYFQNSS
+677 TRGDRYLYSDD
-688 TSSTY
+688 Y
-693 PGRYFVYVKAG
+693 PGRWFVHANSG
-704 VIEEHKAWNYDSN
+704 IIEEWGCQTDNSSEWHNLVS
-717 TWSNIIKNW
+717 NW

>member
-9 SLYVNDDNDVNVESS
+9 SLYVNDDNNVDVELS
-24 SSKKTATSTV
+24 SSKEATTSTV

-39 NNYVPTADNDVSTK
+39 NNYVPIADNDVSTK

-59 MTQLDPTGEIAE
+59 MTQLDPTGEIVE

-149 ITHENGIILNGDEK
+149 ISHENGIILNGDEK

-188 VCRSGTMSIEDT
+188 VCRSGTMSIED
-200 IDETDGISC
+200 IVDETDGILC

-222 NNIPTEFIVVHQGKP
+222 NNVPTEFIVVHHGQP
-237 DDTNYGCSIEDSTWF
+237 DEINYGCSIEDSTWF

-262 KVAWINFDFCQSQ
+262 KTIWTNYDFCQSQ
-275 EFSSLNNTFF
+275 EFSTLNNTFF

-303 VVKGSNRSFKTGAKT
+303 NAKGSNKSFKKGAKA

-324 AKEYSCTSSYGK
+324 AKEYSCTDENYGK

-346 IDTSITIDRLEA
+346 IDTSITADRLKA
-358 PKYNGSSMGYWT
+358 PKYNGSSVIYWT
-370 RDVTSNS
+370 RDSLYSTSDS
-377 ADLGTFVD
+377 GIYVSTDGTINGGD
-385 FNDSLLF
+385 WHNE
-392 NTGAHSSYAYGLQ
+392 HAYGLQ
-405 PAFILSNST
+405 PAFILSDST

-425 VIVPTLPIK
+425 AIVPTLPIK

-447 QISDAGQAEEYFQI
+447 QISDAGQAEEYFQV
-461 GDKKEVILNGTNAW
+461 GDKKEIILNGTNAW

-501 NRIHFQLG
+501 NRIHFQIG
-509 MSSLED
+509 MTSLED

-520 LFGTGTYGSIPQ
+520 LFGTGTYGSTPT
-532 ANTDADGKGI
+532 AKTDTNGEGI
-542 RWNWVQS
+542 RWNWAQS
-549 APNQTNGQYSTYID
+549 SPNQSNVSGANYID
-563 NWGISSLRNKFF
+563 NWSISSLRNKFF

-605 DEDSSGSYT
+605 DERAQGGT
-614 VSLASNTNYCFP
+614 GNVSLASNVNYCFP
-626 LSEYEIGGKISS
+626 LSEYEIGGKTSS

-643 QEYYTYYSKIN
+643 QEYYIYYSKLI

-672 TNFII
+672 TNYII
-677 TRGDRYFQNSS
+677 TRGDRYLYNDG
-688 TSSTY
+688 Y
-693 PGRYFVYVKAG
+693 PGRWFVHANSG
-704 VIEEHKAWNYDSN
+704 IIEEWGCQTDNSSEWHNLVS
-717 TWSNIIKNW
+717 NW

>member
-59 MTQLDPTGEIAE
+59 MTQLDPTGEIVE

-149 ITHENGIILNGDEK
+149 ISHENGIILNGDEK
-163 VESIVIAPKQVAT
+163 VESIVVAPKQVAT

-200 IDETDGISC
+200 VDETDGISC

-222 NNIPTEFIVVHQGKP
+222 NNVPTEFIVVHHGQP
-237 DDTNYGCSIEDSTWF
+237 NETNYGCSIEDSTWF

-262 KVAWINFDFCQSQ
+262 KTLWTNFDFCQSQ
-275 EFSSLNNTFF
+275 EFSTLNNTFF

-292 QQAIRT
+292 QQVIRT

-303 VVKGSNRSFKTGAKT
+303 VAKGSNKSFKTGAKT

-324 AKEYSCTSSYGK
+324 AKEYSCTNTTYGK

-346 IDTSITIDRLEA
+346 IDTSITTDRLKA
-358 PKYNGSSMGYWT
+358 PKYNGSSVAYWT
-370 RDVTSNS
+370 RDSVNNNYDYGTYVSINGSLDNYNQHNS
-377 ADLGTFVD
+377 Y
-385 FNDSLLF
+385 S
-392 NTGAHSSYAYGLQ
+392 YGLQ
-405 PAFILSNST
+405 PAFILSDST

-461 GDKKEVILNGTNAW
+461 GDKKEIILNGTNAW

-501 NRIHFQLG
+501 NRIHFQIG

-520 LFGTGTYGSIPQ
+520 VFGTGTYGSIST
-532 ANTDADGKGI
+532 AKTDANGEGI
-542 RWNWVQS
+542 RWNWAQS
-549 APNQTNGQYSTYID
+549 LPNWSNDSGAGYID
-563 NWGISSLRNKFF
+563 NWSISSLRNKFF

-595 INLKSIKKYQ
+595 VNLKSINKYQ
-605 DEDSSGSYT
+605 DERAQGGTNS
-614 VSLASNTNYCFP
+614 VSLAGNVNYCFP
-626 LSEYEIGGKISS
+626 LSEYEIGGKTAS

-643 QEYYTYYSKIN
+643 QEYYIYYSKLI

-672 TNFII
+672 TKYII
-677 TRGDRYFQNSS
+677 TRGDRYLYNDD
-688 TSSTY
+688 Y
-693 PGRYFVYVKAG
+693 PGRWFVYANSG
-704 VIEEHKAWNYDSN
+704 IIEEWGCQTDNTSNWHKLVS
-717 TWSNIIKNW
+717 NW

>member
-59 MTQLDPTGEIAE
+59 MTQLDPTGEIVE

-101 DDWNG
+101 DGWNG

-149 ITHENGIILNGDEK
+149 ISHENGIILNGDEK

-200 IDETDGISC
+200 VDETDGISC

-222 NNIPTEFIVVHQGKP
+222 NNVPTEFIVVHHGQP
-237 DDTNYGCSIEDSTWF
+237 NETNYGCSIEDSTWF

-262 KVAWINFDFCQSQ
+262 KTLWTNLDFCQSQ
-275 EFSSLNNTFF
+275 EFSTLNNTFF

-303 VVKGSNRSFKTGAKT
+303 VAKGSNRSFKTGAKT

-324 AKEYSCTSSYGK
+324 AKEYSCTDTNYGK

-346 IDTSITIDRLEA
+346 IDTSITTDRLKA
-358 PKYNGSSMGYWT
+358 PKYNGSSVEYWT
-370 RDVTSNS
+370 RDVIDSSNDRGVYVGTSGVISDWNY
-377 ADLGTFVD
+377 
-385 FNDSLLF
+385 
-392 NTGAHSSYAYGLQ
+392 HSNYNYGLQ
-405 PAFILSNST
+405 PAFILSDST
-414 RLIENNEGVYN
+414 RLIENNEGVYS

-461 GDKKEVILNGTNAW
+461 GDKKEIILNGTNAW

-501 NRIHFQLG
+501 NRIHFQIG
-509 MSSLED
+509 MTSLED

-520 LFGTGTYGSIPQ
+520 VFGTGTYGSTPT
-532 ANTDADGKGI
+532 AKTDANGGGI
-542 RWNWVQS
+542 RWNWAQS
-549 APNQTNGQYSTYID
+549 LPNQSNVSGVKYID
-563 NWGISSLRNKFF
+563 NWSISSLRNKFF

-595 INLKSIKKYQ
+595 VNLKSIKKYQ
-605 DEDSSGSYT
+605 DERAQGGTNS
-614 VSLASNTNYCFP
+614 VSLASNVNYCFP
-626 LSEYEIGGKISS
+626 LSEYEIGGKTAS

-643 QEYYTYYSKIN
+643 QEYYIYYSKLI

-672 TNFII
+672 TKYII
-677 TRGDRYFQNSS
+677 TRGDRYLYNDD
-688 TSSTY
+688 Y
-693 PGRYFVYVKAG
+693 PGRWFVYVNSG
-704 VIEEHKAWNYDSN
+704 VIEEWGCQTDNSSEWNNLVS
-717 TWSNIIKNW
+717 NW

>member
-9 SLYVNDDNDVNVESS
+9 SLYVNDDNNVDVESS
-24 SSKKTATSTV
+24 SSKEATTSTV

-59 MTQLDPTGEIAE
+59 MTQLDPTGEIVE

-200 IDETDGISC
+200 VDETDGISC
-209 KELKVGDIVKFNV
+209 KELKVGDVIKFNV
-222 NNIPTEFIVVHQGKP
+222 NNVPTEFIVVHHGQP
-237 DDTNYGCSIEDSTWF
+237 NDTNYGCSIEDSTWF
-252 LMKDIYTLSS
+252 LMKNIYALSS
-262 KVAWINFDFCQSQ
+262 KVAWTNYDFCQSQ
-275 EFSSLNNTFF
+275 EFSTLNNTFF

-303 VVKGSNRSFKTGAKT
+303 VAKGSNKSFKTGAKT

-324 AKEYSCTSSYGK
+324 AKEYSCTNTTYGK
-336 IGTVLDYFNN
+336 IGAVLDYFNN
-346 IDTSITIDRLEA
+346 IDTSITTDRLKA
-358 PKYNGSSMGYWT
+358 PKYNGSSVAYWT
-370 RDVTSNS
+370 RDSINS
-377 ADLGTFVD
+377 SQDQGVYVSTNGSISDQKLH
-385 FNDSLLF
+385 N
-392 NTGAHSSYAYGLQ
+392 SSAYGLQ
-405 PAFILSNST
+405 PAFILSDST

-461 GDKKEVILNGTNAW
+461 GDKKEIILNGTNAW

-501 NRIHFQLG
+501 NRIHFQIG
-509 MSSLED
+509 MTSLED

-520 LFGTGTYGSIPQ
+520 VFGTGTYGSSTA
-532 ANTDADGKGI
+532 ANKDTAGQGI
-542 RWNWVQS
+542 RWNWAQS
-549 APNQTNGQYSTYID
+549 APSHTGGDGNNID

-581 PKDTILSFLPNSLL
+581 PKDTILSFLPESLL
-595 INLKSIKKYQ
+595 INLKSVKKYQ
-605 DEDSSGSYT
+605 DENPSGSAT
-614 VSLASNTNYCFP
+614 SSLAGNTNYCFP
-626 LSEYEIGGKISS
+626 LSEYEIGGKTSS

-643 QEYYTYYSKIN
+643 QEYYAYYSKIN
-654 TKKELNISTIQ
+654 TRKELNISTIQ

-677 TRGDRYFQNSS
+677 TRGDRYFVTGNQSD
-688 TSSTY
+688 Y
-693 PGRYFVYVKAG
+693 PGRWFVYVNTG
-704 VIEEHKAWNYDSN
+704 VIQEGYGWTWDS
-717 TWSNIIKNW
+717 SNWQKIISNW